1 MSGNMTPFLQVESFR
16 MSDWTVHVL
25 GIDKRKEVKSSIMDM
40 KEYGNKTCVCRRLN
54 RLEINTVG
62 FYKQR

>member
-1 MSGNMTPFLQVESFR
+1 MSGNMTPFLQVETFR

-40 KEYGNKTCVCRRLN
+40 KEYGNKTSVCRRLN